1 MCNYSEGSIP
11 PDVLCERSS
20 QKTREQRRE
29 IMQSMIS
36 VHCGACNCE
45 GTEQL
50 PRYST
55 LVFLRA
61 KANRKPQLRIH
72 KGNEHSMK
80 LHILETNGQFFLPGR
95 LAKSNK

>member
-1 MCNYSEGSIP
+1 MLN
-11 PDVLCERSS
+11 R
-20 QKTREQRRE
+20 K
-29 IMQSMIS
+29 IMS
-36 VHCGACNCE
+36 NCE

-55 LVFLRA
+55 LGALRA

-80 LHILETNGQFFLPGR
+80 LHILETNGQFFL
-95 LAKSNK
+95 LWLVSET